1 LKTTGRGTPA
11 DRKRAAIWGGLGGQ
25 VGGVSKRGLSDGKES
40 GSESDGED
48 ESGKRV
54 RPRLRLMLSDHD
66 TGSEAGRGRSRQGEG
81 VNGAKRV
88 LRLSLPCDT
97 EERMPTVPTGFKC
110 DISESSNS
118 HKDEDIHRIMPK
130 PSSSSSSSTFIAT
143 DQTWDAF
150 LASLDDKSQPRQQGE
165 EGILD
170 TSVTAADGD
179 TTHGQ
184 LQLDLDGLRHR
195 RTSERDPLGSP
206 IRRLGPSSTLEGSSG
221 MFIFDQ
227 GQGGDSSNSWF
238 GGGDGENESGLGKSG
253 VGVGGLVGTS
263 GSCPSDALALEGFNF
278 PVGPDGS
285 STLSYALG

>member
-1 LKTTGRGTPA
+1 V
-11 DRKRAAIWGGLGGQ
+11 DRKRGAIWGGTGGQ
-25 VGGVSKRGLSDGKES
+25 VVTSGGGSQRGLNDGKES
-40 GSESDGED
+40 ESQCDSDGEY
-48 ESGKRV
+48 ERGTRR

-66 TGSEAGRGRSRQGEG
+66 TGSEPRRGCSRQGEG

-88 LRLSLPCDT
+88 LRLSLPSDT
-97 EERMPTVPTGFKC
+97 EERMTIVPTGFKC
-110 DISESSNS
+110 DISESSNP

-130 PSSSSSSSTFIAT
+130 LSSSSSSSTFIAT

-165 EGILD
+165 EGTLD

-195 RTSERDPLGSP
+195 HTSERDLLGGP
-206 IRRLGPSSTLEGSSG
+206 VRRLGPSSTLEGSRG

-238 GGGDGENESGLGKSG
+238 GGGDGVNESGLGKSG
-253 VGVGGLVGTS
+253 VGVGVGGLVGSS

-285 STLSYALG
+285 STLSYTLG